1 VIENT
6 RPAPDGSRHA
16 GREACIALWTEIATA
31 PGTFF
36 ELEDVIVAGERG
48 TIFWRYR
55 WGPDTDR
62 SVRGVNLM
70 QVRDGL
76 IVEALGYV
84 KGP

>member
-1 VIENT
+1 
-6 RPAPDGSRHA
+6 
-16 GREACIALWTEIATA
+16 
-31 PGTFF
+31 
-36 ELEDVIVAGERG
+36 VIVAGERG
-48 TIFWRYR
+48 TIFWRYH
-55 WGPDTDR
+55 WGPDKDQ